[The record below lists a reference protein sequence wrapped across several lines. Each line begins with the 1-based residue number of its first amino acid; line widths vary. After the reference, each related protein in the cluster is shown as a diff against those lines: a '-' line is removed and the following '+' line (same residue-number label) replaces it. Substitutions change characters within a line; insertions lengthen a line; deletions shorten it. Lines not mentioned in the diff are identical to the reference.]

1 MKSVFA
7 KLKTIDW
14 PLLLLLTVVANQ
26 GIIWLKFAAL
36 LGVFV
41 LRPQLGSLFKRG
53 RLSPF
58 IPLLLLVG
66 AANFFLLVRDFS
78 TPSIASFGVSAAFW
92 SAAFLGAHQVRLSVE
107 QAPQKVSPTL
117 RLFVLLNVAISLTQL
132 GHAAWVNGVW
142 NPYKD
147 LPFPYGMSTGDLLAG
162 VFWEGGYHNAFVNT
176 LLAVFFLFRRE
187 WFYAGLCLMLLLLI
201 FGNALLISMV
211 LVLMLIALFGLK
223 NLLPTRLKPTNWRL
237 FPSPKIAVVAL
248 ACALS
253 LVAMLAWVSPE
264 NVQYIADNITQ
275 KKKNGPAKAVIPSK
289 GLRHQVGQLRFD
301 RYLHNGACLPD
312 TADFRHRL
320 SITRLAVENLSGKK
334 LSLLETVA
342 YLQSGAGPLL
352 MGAGP
357 ARFSSLTA
365 ARMSGLDS
373 SRLFTRVLPPFATCL
388 YQENHRL
395 IHQVRISGDDA
406 WLSTT
411 NWPNSFYN
419 QLLGEYGLVG
429 LLLFAV
435 FYVRRYARHMR
446 RLSYGFWVS
455 ALMIPIALLTYLVE
469 PLCVLFFYELI
480 MEKDLADASKTVP
493 A

>member
-1 MKSVFA
+1 MKSIFA
-7 KLKTIDW
+7 KRKIIDW

-36 LGVFV
+36 LVVFM
-41 LRPQLGSLFKRG
+41 LRPQLKGLFKRG

-58 IPLLLLVG
+58 IPLLLAAG

-78 TPSIASFGVSAAFW
+78 APSMAAFGVSAAFW
-92 SAAFLGAHQVRLSVE
+92 GAAFLGAHQVRLSVE
-107 QAPQKVSPTL
+107 RMPQKNLPTL
-117 RLFVLLNVAISLTQL
+117 RLFVLLNVAVSLAQL

-162 VFWEGGYHNAFVNT
+162 VFWEGGYHNAFVNS
-176 LLAVFFLFRRE
+176 LLAIFFLFRRD
-187 WFYAGLCLMLLLLI
+187 WFYTGLCLLLLLLI

-211 LVLMLIALFGLK
+211 LVLLLIAFFGLRC
-223 NLLPTRLKPTNWRL
+223 LLPVHLKPTKWRL
-237 FPSPKIAVVAL
+237 FPSPKIAAVAL
-248 ACALS
+248 AFALC
-253 LVAMLAWVSPE
+253 LLGMLAWVSPE
-264 NVQYIADNITQ
+264 NVQYITDNITQ
-275 KKKNGPAKAVIPSK
+275 KEKNVQATTPTQTR
-289 GLRHQVGQLRFD
+289 GLFHQVEQFHFD
-301 RYLHNGACLPD
+301 KYLHNGACLPD

-320 SITRLAVENLSGKK
+320 STTRLAVKSRNGKK
-334 LSLLETVA
+334 LSLLETMA

-395 IHQVRISGDDA
+395 IHQVRISGDEA

-429 LLLFAV
+429 LLLFMV
-435 FYVRRYARHMR
+435 FYVWRYARHLR
-446 RLSYGFWVS
+446 RLSYGFWAS

-480 MEKDLADASKTVP
+480 MEKDLADASKTVS